1 MCGIAGW
8 VDFESN
14 LAVEGDTVQR
24 MADTMGSRGP
34 DASGICLYAHAV
46 LAHRRLIVVDPQG
59 GGQPMTRCYGDRTYT
74 IIYNGQLFNATEL
87 RDELKAR
94 GYSFQSYSDTE
105 VLLQA
110 FVEWGEDSYHKLNG
124 MYAFAVWSE
133 HDERLFLCRDRLGIK
148 PLFYCKAGHG
158 LLFASEQ
165 KGLLAHPMVSAEL
178 DREGIAEVFGLGPA
192 HTPGHGVFRGIYSL
206 LPGACLQFDRD
217 GLRLRKYWRFVSK
230 PHSDDLETTAAT
242 VRSIIEDSLSRQLV
256 SDVPVCALL
265 SGGMDSSTLTVLA
278 AREFTKR
285 GLGQLHTY
293 SVDFEGNDQHFQ
305 ANDFQP
311 NADGPW
317 IKRMSEHA
325 GTCHHYVTIDTA
337 SLAESLDSAVLAR
350 DVPGM
355 ADIDSSLLLFCREI
369 KKDATVI
376 LSGECADEVF
386 AGYPWFHRSDMLEA
400 DTFPWSRSVQ
410 MRASLL
416 APELREEVD
425 IEGYVERRYR
435 ETLDEVPR
443 LPGERGLD
451 ARVREVSYLTITWFM
466 QTLLDRKDRMA
477 MASGLEARVPFC
489 DHRLVEYVWNVPWE
503 MKRHGGMAK
512 GILRKALEGL
522 LPSEVLMRQKSPYPK
537 THNPRFYT
545 LCRDRLL
552 EILADPGS
560 PLRSLVNANY
570 IGDVAQSGGHAF
582 RQPWFGQL
590 MTDAQLFAYLIQVDT
605 WMRRYRVSLC

>member
-8 VDFESN
+8 IDLERN
-14 LAVEGDTVQR
+14 LTLEGDTVEC

-34 DASGICLYAHAV
+34 DASGICIYDHAV

-59 GGQPMTRCYGDRTYT
+59 GGQPMTRCFGERTYT
-74 IIYNGQLFNATEL
+74 IAYNGQLFNAAEI

-94 GYSFQSYSDTE
+94 GYVFQSYSDTE
-105 VLLQA
+105 VLLHA
-110 FVEWGEDSYHKLNG
+110 FVEWGEQSYDRLNG

-148 PLFYCKAGHG
+148 PLFYCRVGQG

-165 KGLLAHPMVSAEL
+165 KGLLAHPMVSAGL
-178 DREGIAEVFGLGPA
+178 DREGLAEVFGLGPA
-192 HTPGHGVFRGIYSL
+192 RTPGHGVFRGIHAVM
-206 LPGACLQFDRD
+206 PGACLQFDRD
-217 GLRLRKYWRFVSK
+217 GLRFRRYWRFVSR
-230 PHSDDLETTAAT
+230 PHTDDLESTAAK

-265 SGGMDSSTLTVLA
+265 SGGIDSSTLTLLA
-278 AREFTKR
+278 AREFAKR
-285 GLGQLHTY
+285 GMGQLHTH

-317 IKRMSEHA
+317 IKRMSAYA
-325 GTCHHYVTIDTA
+325 GTYHHYVTIDTA
-337 SLAESLDSAVLAR
+337 SLVESLDCAVQAR

-400 DTFPWSRSVQ
+400 DTFPWSRSVK

-416 APELREEVD
+416 SPELREGVD
-425 IEGYVERRYR
+425 LEGYVERRYR

-443 LPGERGLD
+443 LPGEKGLE
-451 ARVREVSYLTITWFM
+451 ARVREVLYLTITWFM
-466 QTLLDRKDRMA
+466 QTLLERKDRMS

-489 DHRLVEYVWNVPWE
+489 DHRLVEYVWNIPWD
-503 MKRHGGMAK
+503 MKRYGSIAK

-522 LPSEVLMRQKSPYPK
+522 LPADILMRKKSPYPK
-537 THNPRFYT
+537 THNPKFYS

-560 PLRSLVNANY
+560 PLRSLVNTDY
-570 IGDVAQSGGHAF
+570 IGHVIESGGQAF

-590 MTDAQLFAYLIQVDT
+590 MTDAQLLAYLIQVDT
-605 WMRRYRVSLC
+605 WMRKYRVSLC